1 MAVKIEPIS
10 VVLDEHFLERDAI
23 RATNEVLCIA
33 DCITGMFS
41 KIDKQDYDG
50 ALIHIENLRR
60 SVAELKR
67 LNDRKKIYDQIRSL
81 LTEIIGVGDSNG

>member
-10 VVLDEHFLERDAI
+10 VVLDEHFLDGDAI
-23 RATNEVLCIA
+23 RAAKEVLCIA

-41 KIDKQDYDG
+41 KIDKQDYNG

-67 LNDRKKIYDQIRSL
+67 LNDRKKIYEQVRDL
-81 LTEIIGVGDSNG
+81 LQEVLKGGVSNG